1 MEPLTIKDGRI
12 IINVTVVPKSSRD
25 AIVGIL
31 GDTVKVAVTAPPVD
45 GKANAYVCKFLAGEF
60 KTAKSNVSIIKG
72 ETSKHK
78 TIEIREYRNIPA
90 LLREYADK
98 PA

>member
-1 MEPLTIKDGRI
+1 MSPLQVKDGKVV
-12 IINVTVVPKSSRD
+12 INVTVVPKSSRD

-31 GDTVKVAVTAPPVD
+31 GDAVKVAVTAPPVD

-78 TIEIREYRNIPA
+78 TIEIREYRNIPTI
-90 LLREYADK
+90 LREFVK
-98 PA
+98 S

>member
-1 MEPLTIKDGRI
+1 MEPLVVKDGRI

-25 AIVGIL
+25 SIVGIL

-60 KTAKSNVSIIKG
+60 KTCVLQSNC
-72 ETSKHK
+72 
-78 TIEIREYRNIPA
+78 
-90 LLREYADK
+90 
-98 PA
+98 

>member
-1 MEPLTIKDGRI
+1 MEPLVVKDGRI

-25 AIVGIL
+25 SIVGIL

-60 KTAKSNVSIIKG
+60 KTAKSNVSILKG

-78 TIEIREYRNIPA
+78 TIESKDFRNVPA
-90 LLREYADK
+90 LLKVYVDK
-98 PA
+98 SE

>member
-1 MEPLTIKDGRI
+1 MNNKGNPFKELVYTSGRH
-12 IINVTVVPKSSRD
+12 VLKQRMPSLD

-31 GDTVKVAVTAPPVD
+31 GDSVKVAVTAPPVD

-78 TIEIREYRNIPA
+78 RAVREP
-90 LLREYADK
+90 
-98 PA
+98 

>member
-1 MEPLTIKDGRI
+1 MSPLQVKDGKI
-12 IINVTVVPKSSRD
+12 VINVTVVPKSSRD

-31 GDTVKVAVTAPPVD
+31 GDSVKVAVTAPPVD

-78 TIEIREYRNIPA
+78 TIEIREYRNIPPI
-90 LLREYADK
+90 LREFVTDSE
-98 PA
+98 

>member
-1 MEPLTIKDGRI
+1 MDPLVIKDGRI

-78 TIEIREYRNIPA
+78 TIEIREYRNIPP

-98 PA
+98 SA